1 MSTIFE
7 VICVVMVVAEARV
20 LVVIVVDVFVVVVVV
35 VVVVATVVFEVVNTF
50 HSLWN
55 GDIDLK
61 VMTAKKTLL
70 HLLFFGAK
78 PSDQTTP
85 NQRLKIFPLNH
96 LRLGYSL
103 SSGMLSILT
112 FKIKSLSVYK

>member
-1 MSTIFE
+1 MPTSFE
-7 VICVVMVVAEARV
+7 VICVVMVVAEAP
-20 LVVIVVDVFVVVVVV
+20 VVVKVEVVVDVFVVVFVS
-35 VVVVATVVFEVVNTF
+35 VVFEVVNTF

-70 HLLFFGAK
+70 HLLFLGAE
-78 PSDQTTP
+78 PSDQTTLF
-85 NQRLKIFPLNH
+85 QKLKINPLND

-112 FKIKSLSVYK
+112 FKIKSLAVYKQLGR

>member
-7 VICVVMVVAEARV
+7 VICVVMVVAEAPV
-20 LVVIVVDVFVVVVVV
+20 VVAVVIVIDVFMFVVVVVA
-35 VVVVATVVFEVVNTF
+35 VASVVFEVVNTF

-70 HLLFFGAK
+70 HLLFLGAE
-78 PSDQTTP
+78 PSDQTTLFLK
-85 NQRLKIFPLNH
+85 LKINPLNH

-103 SSGMLSILT
+103 ASGKL
-112 FKIKSLSVYK
+112 